1 MALPG
6 SSEDLVSAAF
16 DPEQFR
22 KFGHALVDQLGNYL
36 ETVRNGPGPV
46 SPSQTPEETQHYW
59 QTRLSEPNG
68 DPNTLVAQILERTF
82 RSHHPRNL
90 GHQVGPVLPQAAL
103 FEVVSTL
110 LDTGNGTFEV
120 GNPGTP
126 MERVVLMDLA
136 RRLGLPSSADGILTS
151 GGSLGNLTAL
161 LAMRECRTQSWETGT
176 QEKRY
181 AVLVSEEAHYC
192 IDRAVKIMGWGEDG
206 VVQVPVDDNYR
217 MRTPAMEEALL
228 QCQSNGIDVLGIIG
242 SAGSTAT
249 GRIDPLNE
257 VADFCQKHDLWFH
270 VDAAHAGAFIFSRA
284 AKGLIAGIE
293 RADSLILDFH
303 KMLLSPSLL
312 TAVLFR
318 RSKDSYQTFAQQANY
333 LWRADH
339 SEEWWNAAKRTMECT
354 RPMLGLR
361 AYALLKH
368 GGPDLFEAYIDQA
381 LAATRTF
388 TELLAESQDFEI
400 LTAPESNIICYR
412 HTPATVAAE
421 NLDALNDHIRKE
433 LVAEG
438 KFFIVQV
445 KKRGR
450 TYLRSALMNP
460 HITREILVDL
470 MAEIRTLALGF
481 PIAP

>member
-1 MALPG
+1 
-6 SSEDLVSAAF
+6 
-16 DPEQFR
+16 
-22 KFGHALVDQLGNYL
+22 
-36 ETVRNGPGPV
+36 
-46 SPSQTPEETQHYW
+46 
-59 QTRLSEPNG
+59 
-68 DPNTLVAQILERTF
+68 
-82 RSHHPRNL
+82 
-90 GHQVGPVLPQAAL
+90 
-103 FEVVSTL
+103 
-110 LDTGNGTFEV
+110 
-120 GNPGTP
+120 
-126 MERVVLMDLA
+126 
-136 RRLGLPSSADGILTS
+136 
-151 GGSLGNLTAL
+151 
-161 LAMRECRTQSWETGT
+161 
-176 QEKRY
+176 
-181 AVLVSEEAHYC
+181 
-192 IDRAVKIMGWGEDG
+192 
-206 VVQVPVDDNYR
+206 
-217 MRTPAMEEALL
+217 
-228 QCQSNGIDVLGIIG
+228 
-242 SAGSTAT
+242 
-249 GRIDPLNE
+249 
-257 VADFCQKHDLWFH
+257 
-270 VDAAHAGAFIFSRA
+270 
-284 AKGLIAGIE
+284 
-293 RADSLILDFH
+293 
-303 KMLLSPSLL
+303 MLLSPSLL